1 MGDIAKAIRSIGGT
15 DLAGGG
21 TYQGTRPQF
30 VPKPPQGKKPAV
42 VGRGRTPASGSGS
55 GGVLVET
62 SFASRT
68 YWANETGSST
78 DGAFTW
84 IAKPIRRVSLQGGG
98 WIDFADPTP

>member
-42 VGRGRTPASGSGS
+42 VGRGRTPAGKSSGSES
-55 GGVLVET
+55 LTESAYEDRTFYSVRNVTSSDGVFVMQ
-62 SFASRT
+62 
-68 YWANETGSST
+68 
-78 DGAFTW
+78 
-84 IAKPIRRVSLQGGG
+84 IRPVKRINFPNGVYIELKEPP
-98 WIDFADPTP
+98 A